1 MKKVITTKQ
10 GAVISFRAS
19 GNAGGGGPDDKSP
32 GKGGVVYTIDNNGV
46 IVPDDHLQMI
56 VDRLGSQVRVVDAN
70 EKDVTPPK
78 EEIPEEPK
86 EETPEEPT
94 E

>member
-1 MKKVITTKQ
+1 MKKVISAT

-56 VDRLGSQVRVVDAN
+56 VERLGSNVRVVDAS
-70 EKDVTPPK
+70 EKDVAPK

>member
-46 IVPDDHLQMI
+46 IVPNDHLQMI
-56 VDRLGSQVRVVDAN
+56 VERLGSNVRVVDAS
-70 EKDVTPPK
+70 EKDVAPK

-86 EETPEEPT
+86 EETPEEST

>member
-56 VDRLGSQVRVVDAN
+56 VERLGSNVRVVDAS
-70 EKDVTPPK
+70 EKDVAPK

-86 EETPEEPT
+86 EETPEEST

>member
-56 VDRLGSQVRVVDAN
+56 VERLGSNVRVVDAS
-70 EKDVTPPK
+70 EKDVAPK
-78 EEIPEEPK
+78 EEIPEKPK
-86 EETPEEPT
+86 EETSEEST

>member
-1 MKKVITTKQ
+1 MKKVITTVK
-10 GAVISFRAS
+10 GAVINFRAS

-32 GKGGVVYTIDNNGV
+32 GKAGTVYV
-46 IVPDDHLQMI
+46 ITNDGILVPDDHLQMM
-56 VDRLGSQVRVVDAN
+56 VERLGSQIAVVDATK
-70 EKDVTPPK
+70 EDVAPK

>member
-32 GKGGVVYTIDNNGV
+32 GKGGVVYQIDNNGV

-56 VDRLGSQVRVVDAN
+56 VERLGSNVRVVDAS
-70 EKDVTPPK
+70 EKDVAPK

-86 EETPEEPT
+86 EEPT